1 MNISQMENNTFLRR
15 KIQLVLK
22 NGSLGVVVGSTLKGE
37 TTRLYILFLF
47 VLVVGNINRPFINAR
62 QTFIGF
68 VFKLVFVM
76 NL

>member
-1 MNISQMENNTFLRR
+1 MENNTFLRR

-22 NGSLGVVVGSTLKGE
+22 NGSLGMVVGSTIKGE
-37 TTRLYILFLF
+37 TTRLYILFLL
-47 VLVVGNINRPFINAR
+47 VLVVANINRPFINAR
-62 QTFIGF
+62 QTFTGF

>member
-1 MNISQMENNTFLRR
+1 MENNTFLRR

-47 VLVVGNINRPFINAR
+47 VLVVANINRPFINAR

>member
-1 MNISQMENNTFLRR
+1 MENNTFLRR

-47 VLVVGNINRPFINAR
+47 VLLVANINRPFINAR

>member
-1 MNISQMENNTFLRR
+1 MENNTFLRR

>member
-47 VLVVGNINRPFINAR
+47 VLLVANINRPFINAR

>member
-1 MNISQMENNTFLRR
+1 MENNTFLRR

-22 NGSLGVVVGSTLKGE
+22 NCSLGVVVGSTLKGE

-47 VLVVGNINRPFINAR
+47 VLVVANINRPFINAR

>member
-1 MNISQMENNTFLRR
+1 MENNTFLRR

-22 NGSLGVVVGSTLKGE
+22 NGSLGGVVGSTLKGE

-47 VLVVGNINRPFINAR
+47 VLLVANINRPFINAR

>member
-47 VLVVGNINRPFINAR
+47 VLVVANINRPFINAR

>member
-1 MNISQMENNTFLRR
+1 MENNTFLRR

-22 NGSLGVVVGSTLKGE
+22 IGSLGVVVGSMLKGE
-37 TTRLYILFLF
+37 TIRLYILFLL
-47 VLVVGNINRPFINAR
+47 VLMVANINRPFINAR
-62 QTFIGF
+62 QTFTGF

>member
-1 MNISQMENNTFLRR
+1 MENNTFLRR

-47 VLVVGNINRPFINAR
+47 VLVVANINRPFICSS
-62 QTFIGF
+62 
-68 VFKLVFVM
+68 KYK
-76 NL
+76 